1 MPPSLELVDIVTVF
15 YLFETDD
22 ASLDE
27 LERADVAQLRF
38 NLDGSGRLVM
48 PNRPDAEI
56 PKIALLGPRMTSS
69 RVVAQGPARVFGC
82 GLTPGGWAMI
92 TRLDAS
98 AYANTIQDAAQVI
111 PDYVQNM
118 FAKFSKLAQ
127 IEDMVAIFEAN
138 HRARAAH
145 FKPVPHA
152 FIKLVDDWLV
162 DSLNPQV
169 ADLVAVSG
177 HGQRTVERMVKKLY
191 GASPKLLARKYR
203 ALRAANAIATGNGA
217 WQDYALELYYDHS
230 HCIRDIKT
238 FVGVT
243 PASLRDHQHQLL
255 DLTFGRRQLSGI
267 IAPLAAE
274 S

>member
-1 MPPSLELVDIVTVF
+1 MPPSRELVDFVTVF

-38 NLDGSGRLVM
+38 NLDGSGKLVM
-48 PNRPDAEI
+48 PGWPDREL
-56 PKIALLGPRMTSS
+56 PKIALLGPRMVAS
-69 RVVAQGPARVFGC
+69 RVVATGPARVFGC

-92 TRLDAS
+92 TQLDAS
-98 AYANTIQDAAQVI
+98 AHADTVQDAELVIKGYVHGLFAQFCEM
-111 PDYVQNM
+111 Q
-118 FAKFSKLAQ
+118 Q
-127 IEDMVAIFEAN
+127 IEEMVALFEAN
-138 HRARAAH
+138 HRSVAAH
-145 FKPVPHA
+145 FKPAPLA
-152 FIKLVDDWLV
+152 FIQLVDRWLE
-162 DSLNPQV
+162 DSLNPHV
-169 ADLVAVSG
+169 ADLVDASG
-177 HGQRTVERMVKKLY
+177 YGQRTVERMVKKLY

-217 WQDYALELYYDHS
+217 WQDYAMELYYDHS